1 MMTHDLNVWTAL
13 VAFATAAGLL
23 TIIPGLDTMLVL
35 RTAIAEG
42 RHRSDGR
49 RTWYLCR
56 LPGLGPSRFS
66 RFRRDPYSING
77 CLLDSSTDRPPAT
90 GMAQIENFHRR
101 IGHFK
106 AAQAKAAI
114 DGIQN

>member
-77 CLLDSSTDRPPAT
+77 CLLDSSTA
-90 GMAQIENFHRR
+90 GRR
-101 IGHFK
+101 LRAWLKLKTFI
-106 AAQAKAAI
+106 A
-114 DGIQN
+114 